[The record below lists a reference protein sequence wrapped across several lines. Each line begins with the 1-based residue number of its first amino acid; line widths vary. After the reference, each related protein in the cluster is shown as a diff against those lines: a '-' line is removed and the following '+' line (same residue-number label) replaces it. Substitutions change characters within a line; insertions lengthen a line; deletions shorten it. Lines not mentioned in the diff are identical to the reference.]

1 MSARGAK
8 KKKVTRQSRSTRA
21 GVIFPV
27 GRMYRYLRESLPCFR
42 VGLGAP
48 IYLAAVAEYLTAEIL
63 ELAGNAAR
71 DNRRGRLTPRHILLA
86 IANDQEL
93 NQLLRGVTI
102 PNGGVLPRL
111 HPELFPHVF
120 KNKNKVD
127 SSSAQHH
134 RNPAP
139 LHRRILKPLHKATTT
154 KKVVAKNQ
162 GKGKATIAQGS
173 NANDGFTVLSTKT
186 LFLGQKLEV
195 VKTDISTMN
204 CDAIVH
210 PTSSTLSTAGEVG
223 KALEKCGGKEY
234 TYALEDLRK
243 KNAPLD
249 IAGAV
254 IMPGPKLPAKF
265 VIHCNSPS
273 WGRDGCEDQLEKT
286 VRNCLSV
293 ADENQLKSLAFP
305 SIGSG
310 RNGFPKQTAA
320 QLILK
325 SISAYFVSTMSSS
338 LKTVYFALY
347 DNESIGVYVHELAK
361 LDGSTS

>member
-93 NQLLRGVTI
+93 NQ
-102 PNGGVLPRL
+102 
-111 HPELFPHVF
+111 
-120 KNKNKVD
+120 
-127 SSSAQHH
+127 
-134 RNPAP
+134 
-139 LHRRILKPLHKATTT
+139 
-154 KKVVAKNQ
+154 
-162 GKGKATIAQGS
+162 
-173 NANDGFTVLSTKT
+173 
-186 LFLGQKLEV
+186 LEV

-325 SISAYFVSTMSSS
+325 SISAYCYRSR
-338 LKTVYFALY
+338 LRCY
-347 DNESIGVYVHELAK
+347 DGPSGWSNRDLTGSPIGPTPPTLTRSHHRYSIGKPLKRPKEKEKRRRQSTEEEQIYYTHTSKKERPK
-361 LDGSTS
+361 LFTSNGWKKQSHSESLTYTIQFT